1 MKYSRYPMMK
11 DELKQLAKEIREW
24 KDNRKQDKRALLKM
38 ELWDIQGKI
47 DWRKNEFRHIHIAY
61 CMLRGRTYEQIEK
74 NCRVL
79 PNFNRIDKLIEDN
92 EQKTICVN
100 S

>member
-24 KDNRKQDKRALLKM
+24 KGNRKQDKRCKLNL
-38 ELWDIQGKI
+38 EQYEIQYRI
-47 DWRKNEFRHIHIAY
+47 DRRKDEFRHIHIAY
-61 CMLRGRTYEQIEK
+61 CMLRGRIYEQIEK

-79 PNFNRIDKLIEDN
+79 PDFNRIDKLIEDN

-100 S
+100 